1 VGAGCGIA
9 LHHAAFGF
17 TAAYRALV
25 TTGDGRGLRA
35 QLLML
40 AVATVLFAPVLAAGR
55 GLGVEA
61 GGALAPA
68 SVSVLVGAFI
78 FAIGMQLGGGCGSG
92 TLFHL
97 GSGRAPLPVTL
108 AGFLAGSVIAT
119 FHMPFWWSLPSLGE
133 VSLGHALGWTPV
145 VVLQLAV
152 LGLIALVSLRHGPF
166 RAVGM
171 HPAPPISL
179 RLRVLRGPWSLTA
192 GAVALAVLN
201 LATLL
206 VAGHPWTITW
216 AFSLW
221 GGKILQTAGVDLS
234 STPFWTGDFQPA
246 ALAAPVF
253 ADVTSIMDI
262 GLVLGAS
269 SAAGLAG
276 RFGSPRRM
284 PPRLVVAGLIG
295 GLLLGYG
302 ARIAYGCDIGAMFS
316 GIASTSLHG
325 WLWGAA
331 ALLGTPVGV
340 RLRRL
345 LRGDQRRWTPCN
357 NTGARGIAIAA
368 ATRRSKATPSTMMLD
383 PATRCGATL
392 SRKHHRAED
401 PRQTQALPS
410 QPRGGDLGQRVR
422 RPGLT
427 RGHKLIR

>member
-1 VGAGCGIA
+1 MLLGGGTIALGAAYGPRQGGLFLLGAGCGVA

-35 QLLML
+35 QLVML
-40 AVATVLFAPVLAAGR
+40 AVATVLFAPVLAGGR
-55 GLGVEA
+55 GLGVDVA
-61 GGALAPA
+61 GALAPA
-68 SVSVLVGAFI
+68 SVSVLIGAFI

-97 GSGRAPLPVTL
+97 GSGRLPLAVTL
-108 AGFLAGSVIAT
+108 LGFLAGSLIAT
-119 FHMPFWWSLPSLGE
+119 FHMPFWWSLLSLGD
-133 VSLGHALGWTPV
+133 VSLGLTLGWTPAV
-145 VVLQLAV
+145 ALQLAI
-152 LGLIALVSLRHGPF
+152 LGVIALASLRRDRVRVNAYAGQSSVWI
-166 RAVGM
+166 RAV
-171 HPAPPISL
+171 
-179 RLRVLRGPWSLTA
+179 RGGWPLSA

-221 GGKILQTAGVDLS
+221 GAKIVQAAGFDLS
-234 STPFWTGDFQPA
+234 STPFWAGEFQRA

-253 ADVTSIMDI
+253 ADVTSIMDM
-262 GLVLGAS
+262 GLVLGAGL
-269 SAAGLAG
+269 AAGLAG
-276 RFGSPRRM
+276 RFGSGARR
-284 PPRLVVAGLIG
+284 PAPRLMAAALVG

-302 ARIAYGCDIGAMFS
+302 ARIAYGCNIGAMFS

-345 LRGDQRRWTPCN
+345 LRPD
-357 NTGARGIAIAA
+357 
-368 ATRRSKATPSTMMLD
+368 
-383 PATRCGATL
+383 
-392 SRKHHRAED
+392 
-401 PRQTQALPS
+401 
-410 QPRGGDLGQRVR
+410 
-422 RPGLT
+422 
-427 RGHKLIR
+427 

>member
-1 VGAGCGIA
+1 MPQWKVVTAAATLLGGATAALGAASGIRHGGLFLVGVGCGIA

-40 AVATVLFAPVLAAGR
+40 AVATVLFAPALATGR
-55 GLGVEA
+55 GLGVEV

-68 SVSVLVGAFI
+68 SLSVLAGAFI

-92 TLFHL
+92 TLFQV
-97 GSGRAPLPVTL
+97 GSGRAPLAVTL
-108 AGFLAGSVIAT
+108 VGFLAGSLIAT
-119 FHMPFWWSLPSLGE
+119 FHMSFWWSLPSLGE
-133 VSLGHALGWTPV
+133 VSLGRTLGWTPA
-145 VVLQLAV
+145 VVLQLAI
-152 LGLIALVSLRHGPF
+152 LGLIALASLRRNSF
-166 RAVGM
+166 
-171 HPAPPISL
+171 PAPRAPLPPPTSLAL
-179 RLRVLRGPWSLTA
+179 RLVRGPWSLAA

-221 GGKILQTAGVDLS
+221 GGKILQAAGVDLS
-234 STPFWTGDFQPA
+234 STPFWTGEFQQA

-253 ADVTSIMDI
+253 TDVTSIMDI

-269 SAAGLAG
+269 LAAGLAG
-276 RFGSPRRM
+276 RFTRPRRI
-284 PPRLVVAGLIG
+284 PPRLAVAGLVG

-302 ARIAYGCDIGAMFS
+302 ARIAYGCNIGATFS

-345 LRGDQRRWTPCN
+345 LRGD
-357 NTGARGIAIAA
+357 
-368 ATRRSKATPSTMMLD
+368 
-383 PATRCGATL
+383 
-392 SRKHHRAED
+392 
-401 PRQTQALPS
+401 
-410 QPRGGDLGQRVR
+410 
-422 RPGLT
+422 
-427 RGHKLIR
+427 

>member
-1 VGAGCGIA
+1 MAPGPALAPAPQWTVVAVAAAALGSAAAALVAAYGLRHGGLFLVGAGCGVA

-40 AVATVLFAPVLAAGR
+40 AVATVLFAPVLATGR

-61 GGALAPA
+61 AGAFAPA
-68 SVSVLVGAFI
+68 GSSVLIGAFI

-97 GSGRAPLPVTL
+97 GSGRAPLAVTL
-108 AGFLAGSVIAT
+108 VGFIAGSVIAT

-133 VSLGHALGWTPV
+133 ISLGHRLGWPGAVT
-145 VVLQLAV
+145 LQLAM
-152 LGLIALVSLRHGPF
+152 LGLIALASRRYDPPPCP
-166 RAVGM
+166 RPQPVG
-171 HPAPPISL
+171 S
-179 RLRVLRGPWSLTA
+179 RWRRVLRGPWPLSA

-206 VAGHPWTITW
+206 VAGHAWTITW

-221 GGKILQTAGVDLS
+221 GGKILQAAGVDLS
-234 STPFWTGDFQPA
+234 ATPFWAGEFQRA
-246 ALAAPVF
+246 ALAAPVL
-253 ADVTSIMDI
+253 ADVTSIMDL
-262 GLVLGAS
+262 GLVLGAGL
-269 SAAGLAG
+269 AAALAG
-276 RFGSPRRM
+276 RFGSARRP
-284 PPRLVVAGLIG
+284 PPRLVAAGLIG

-302 ARIAYGCDIGAMFS
+302 ARIAYGCNIGAMFS

-345 LRGDQRRWTPCN
+345 
-357 NTGARGIAIAA
+357 
-368 ATRRSKATPSTMMLD
+368 
-383 PATRCGATL
+383 
-392 SRKHHRAED
+392 
-401 PRQTQALPS
+401 
-410 QPRGGDLGQRVR
+410 VR
-422 RPGLT
+422 PD
-427 RGHKLIR
+427 

>member
-1 VGAGCGIA
+1 VYGVRHGALFLIGAGCGIA
-9 LHHAAFGF
+9 LHHATFGF

-25 TTGDGRGLRA
+25 TTGVGRGFRA

-97 GSGRAPLPVTL
+97 GSGRAPLAVTL
-108 AGFLAGSVIAT
+108 VGFLAGSVIAT

-133 VSLGHALGWTPV
+133 VSLGRALGWTPAV
-145 VVLQLAV
+145 ALQLAV
-152 LGLIALVSLRHGPF
+152 LGLIALASLRHDPV
-166 RAVGM
+166 RADGTY
-171 HPAPPISL
+171 PAPPISL
-179 RLRVLRGPWSLTA
+179 RLRVVRGPWPLAA

-221 GGKILQTAGVDLS
+221 GGKIVRAAGVDLS
-234 STPFWTGDFQPA
+234 STPFWTGEYQQA

-262 GLVLGAS
+262 GLVLGACL
-269 SAAGLAG
+269 AAGLAG
-276 RFGSPRRM
+276 RFGSARRM
-284 PPRLVVAGLIG
+284 PPRLVVASLAG

-302 ARIAYGCDIGAMFS
+302 ARIAYGCNIGAMFS

-331 ALLGTPVGV
+331 ALFGTPVGV

-345 LRGDQRRWTPCN
+345 LRGD
-357 NTGARGIAIAA
+357 
-368 ATRRSKATPSTMMLD
+368 
-383 PATRCGATL
+383 
-392 SRKHHRAED
+392 
-401 PRQTQALPS
+401 
-410 QPRGGDLGQRVR
+410 
-422 RPGLT
+422 
-427 RGHKLIR
+427 

>member
-1 VGAGCGIA
+1 MAPELTPEPPFVGSPSRLSSALRVPTTPAAEVHRAVTAAPGADTVQWNVVAAAGTLLAGGAVALGAAYGPRHGALFLVGAGCGIA

-17 TAAYRALV
+17 TAAYRTLV
-25 TTGDGRGLRA
+25 TTGDGSGLRA
-35 QLLML
+35 QLLMF
-40 AVATVLFAPVLAAGR
+40 AIATVLFAPVLATGR
-55 GLGVEA
+55 GLGIEA

-97 GSGRAPLPVTL
+97 GSGRAPLAVTL
-108 AGFLAGSVIAT
+108 VGFLAGSVIAT
-119 FHMPFWWSLPSLGE
+119 FHMPFWWALPSLGE
-133 VSLGHALGWTPV
+133 VSLERAVGWTPAV
-145 VVLQLAV
+145 ALQLAV
-152 LGLIALVSLRHGPF
+152 LGLIALASLRRDRF
-166 RAVGM
+166 RAAGR
-171 HPAPPISL
+171 PAPQTPL
-179 RLRVLRGPWSLTA
+179 RMRVVRGPWPLAA
-192 GAVALAVLN
+192 GAVALALLN

-221 GGKILQTAGVDLS
+221 GGKVLQAAGVDLS
-234 STPFWTGDFQPA
+234 STPFWTGEFQRA

-262 GLVLGAS
+262 GLVLGACL
-269 SAAGLAG
+269 AAGLAG
-276 RFGSPRRM
+276 RFGSAPRM
-284 PPRLVVAGLIG
+284 PPRLALAGLAG

-302 ARIAYGCDIGAMFS
+302 ARIAYGCNIGAMFS

-345 LRGDQRRWTPCN
+345 LRGD
-357 NTGARGIAIAA
+357 
-368 ATRRSKATPSTMMLD
+368 
-383 PATRCGATL
+383 
-392 SRKHHRAED
+392 
-401 PRQTQALPS
+401 
-410 QPRGGDLGQRVR
+410 
-422 RPGLT
+422 
-427 RGHKLIR
+427 

>member
-1 VGAGCGIA
+1 VEVHRAITAAPHADTMQWHVVAAAGTLLGGGAVALGAAYGPRRGALFLVGAGCGIA

-25 TTGDGRGLRA
+25 TTGDRRGLRA

-40 AVATVLFAPVLAAGR
+40 AVATVLFAPVLATGR

-68 SVSVLVGAFI
+68 SVSVLVGAFM
-78 FAIGMQLGGGCGSG
+78 FAVGMQLGGGCGSG

-97 GSGRAPLPVTL
+97 GSVRAPLAVTL
-108 AGFLAGSVIAT
+108 AGFLAGSVIDT

-133 VSLGHALGWTPV
+133 VSLGRTLGWTPA
-145 VVLQLAV
+145 VVLQLAI
-152 LGLIALVSLRHGPF
+152 LGLIALASLRRNSFPTA
-166 RAVGM
+166 RA
-171 HPAPPISL
+171 PLTPSTSL
-179 RLRVLRGPWSLTA
+179 ALRVVRGPWSLAA

-234 STPFWTGDFQPA
+234 STPFWTGDFQRA

-253 ADVTSIMDI
+253 ADVTSIMNI

-269 SAAGLAG
+269 LAAGLAG
-276 RFGSPRRM
+276 RFGSPRRI
-284 PPRLVVAGLIG
+284 PPGLAVAGLIG
-295 GLLLGYG
+295 GLFLGYG
-302 ARIAYGCDIGAMFS
+302 ARIAYGCNIGAMFS

-345 LRGDQRRWTPCN
+345 LRGD
-357 NTGARGIAIAA
+357 
-368 ATRRSKATPSTMMLD
+368 
-383 PATRCGATL
+383 
-392 SRKHHRAED
+392 
-401 PRQTQALPS
+401 
-410 QPRGGDLGQRVR
+410 
-422 RPGLT
+422 
-427 RGHKLIR
+427 

>member
-1 VGAGCGIA
+1 MPAAQAHGAVIAAPRADTVRWNVVAAAGALLCSSAVALGAAYGPRHGALFLVGAGCGIA

-40 AVATVLFAPVLAAGR
+40 AVATVLFAPVLATGR
-55 GLGVEA
+55 GLGVET

-78 FAIGMQLGGGCGSG
+78 FAMGMQLGGGCGSG
-92 TLFHL
+92 MLFHL
-97 GSGRAPLPVTL
+97 GSGRAPLAVTL
-108 AGFLAGSVIAT
+108 VGFLAGSVVAT
-119 FHMPFWWSLPSLGE
+119 FHMPFWWSLPSLGD
-133 VSLGHALGWTPV
+133 VSLGRALGWTCAV
-145 VVLQLAV
+145 ALQLAV
-152 LGLIALVSLRHGPF
+152 LGLIALVSLRHDPF
-166 RAVGM
+166 RPAGL
-171 HPAPPISL
+171 HPGSTISL
-179 RLRVLRGPWSLTA
+179 QLRVVRGPWPLA
-192 GAVALAVLN
+192 GGAVALAVLN

-234 STPFWTGDFQPA
+234 STPFWTGEFQRA

-269 SAAGLAG
+269 LAAGLAG
-276 RFGSPRRM
+276 RFGSARRM
-284 PPRLVVAGLIG
+284 PPRLVLAGLIG

-302 ARIAYGCDIGAMFS
+302 ARIAYGCNIGAMFS

-325 WLWGAA
+325 WFWGAA
-331 ALLGTPVGV
+331 ALLGTPAGV

-345 LRGDQRRWTPCN
+345 LRGD
-357 NTGARGIAIAA
+357 
-368 ATRRSKATPSTMMLD
+368 
-383 PATRCGATL
+383 
-392 SRKHHRAED
+392 
-401 PRQTQALPS
+401 
-410 QPRGGDLGQRVR
+410 
-422 RPGLT
+422 
-427 RGHKLIR
+427 

>member
-1 VGAGCGIA
+1 MAPGLTLAPAPQWTVVAVVAAALAGAAAALGAAYGLRHGGLFLVGAGCGMA

-40 AVATVLFAPVLAAGR
+40 AVATVLFAPVLATGR

-61 GGALAPA
+61 AGALAPA
-68 SVSVLVGAFI
+68 GSSVLIGAFV

-97 GSGRAPLPVTL
+97 GSGRAPLAVTL
-108 AGFLAGSVIAT
+108 VGFIAGSVIAT

-133 VSLGHALGWTPV
+133 VSLGRTLGWPAAVT
-145 VVLQLAV
+145 LQLAM
-152 LGLIALVSLRHGPF
+152 LGLIALASRRYDPPPCP
-166 RAVGM
+166 RPQPVGS
-171 HPAPPISL
+171 PW
-179 RLRVLRGPWSLTA
+179 RRVLRGPWPLCA

-206 VAGHPWTITW
+206 VAGHPWAITW

-221 GGKILQTAGVDLS
+221 GGKIVQAAGIDLS
-234 STPFWTGDFQPA
+234 ATPFWAGEFQRA

-253 ADVTSIMDI
+253 ADVTSIMDL
-262 GLVLGAS
+262 GLVLGAGL
-269 SAAGLAG
+269 AAGLAG
-276 RFGSPRRM
+276 RFGRTRRP
-284 PPRLVVAGLIG
+284 PPRLLVAGLVG

-302 ARIAYGCDIGAMFS
+302 ARIAYGCNIGAMFS

-340 RLRRL
+340 WLRRL
-345 LRGDQRRWTPCN
+345 
-357 NTGARGIAIAA
+357 
-368 ATRRSKATPSTMMLD
+368 
-383 PATRCGATL
+383 
-392 SRKHHRAED
+392 
-401 PRQTQALPS
+401 
-410 QPRGGDLGQRVR
+410 VR
-422 RPGLT
+422 PD
-427 RGHKLIR
+427 

>member
-1 VGAGCGIA
+1 MTPGPVSAPAPQWTVVAVAAAALGGAAAALGAAYGLRHGGLFLVGAGCGMA

-40 AVATVLFAPVLAAGR
+40 AVATVLFAPVLATSR

-61 GGALAPA
+61 AGAFAPA
-68 SVSVLVGAFI
+68 GSSVLIGAFV

-97 GSGRAPLPVTL
+97 GSGRAPLAVTL
-108 AGFLAGSVIAT
+108 VGFIAGSVIAT

-133 VSLGHALGWTPV
+133 VSLGHTLGWPAAV
-145 VVLQLAV
+145 LLQLAI
-152 LGLIALVSLRHGPF
+152 LGLIALASRRYDPPPHSGPQPVGSRWRRVVS
-166 RAVGM
+166 
-171 HPAPPISL
+171 
-179 RLRVLRGPWSLTA
+179 GPWPLSA

-201 LATLL
+201 LVTLV
-206 VAGHPWTITW
+206 VAGHAWTITW

-221 GGKILQTAGVDLS
+221 GGKILQAAGIDLS
-234 STPFWTGDFQPA
+234 STPFWAGEFQRA

-253 ADVTSIMDI
+253 ADVTSIMDL
-262 GLVLGAS
+262 GLVLGAGL
-269 SAAGLAG
+269 AAGLAG
-276 RFGSPRRM
+276 RFGSARRP
-284 PPRLVVAGLIG
+284 PPRLVAAGLIG

-302 ARIAYGCDIGAMFS
+302 ARIAYGCNIGAMFS

-345 LRGDQRRWTPCN
+345 
-357 NTGARGIAIAA
+357 
-368 ATRRSKATPSTMMLD
+368 
-383 PATRCGATL
+383 
-392 SRKHHRAED
+392 
-401 PRQTQALPS
+401 
-410 QPRGGDLGQRVR
+410 VR
-422 RPGLT
+422 PD
-427 RGHKLIR
+427 